1 MEIQA
6 SPKLTPLQLELLK
19 IYSFKPTEEELKQIK
34 VLLAKFFAHRF
45 TEHVAE
51 AAEAHGITDDD
62 LDKWIN
68 EPNQ

>member
-1 MEIQA
+1 MEVQA

-34 VLLAKFFAHRF
+34 EFLAKFFAHRF
-45 TEHVAE
+45 TEHVAK

-62 LDKWIN
+62 LDKWLN